1 MFSFPKPE
9 TWPYIPLYEK
19 LGYYKQHL
27 DHRFVPYVDKLE
39 VKLIVKQMCP
49 DIQVAKVVRIL
60 SCPDDLTKEDLNPD
74 HIIKA
79 THGCGWN
86 INIQPDTQLETCK
99 QLLHSWNR
107 TYVGAEEPQYAL
119 IPPRF
124 FIEEKVNDIRF
135 GQNGEALLYRFHC
148 IQGKPVV
155 ASVSNNV
162 LQSNYDMNWNKIE
175 ASIISK
181 ELPFSVEKP
190 DCYNKM
196 VEIAKIL
203 SAPFEFVRIDF
214 YLGTDGIYFSEFTFS
229 PAGGHRRFS
238 LALERKY
245 GAMWK

>member
-9 TWPYIPLYEK
+9 TWKYIPLFEK

-27 DHRFVPYVDKLE
+27 DHRYVPYVDKLQ
-39 VKLIVKQMCP
+39 VKQIVKDMCP
-49 DIQVAKVVRIL
+49 GIKVANVVRIL
-60 SCPDDLTKEDLNPD
+60 SGPDDLTYNDLRTD
-74 HIIKA
+74 CIIKS

-86 INIQPDTQLETCK
+86 IQSDTQLETCK
-99 QLLHSWNR
+99 HLLNSWNR
-107 TYVGAEEPQYAL
+107 NYAGADEPQYKL
-119 IPPRF
+119 ITPRF

-162 LQSNYDMNWNKIE
+162 LQSNYDMKWNKIE
-175 ASIISK
+175 ASIISPD
-181 ELPFSVEKP
+181 LPYNVEKP
-190 DCYNKM
+190 ECYDTL
-196 VEIAKIL
+196 VEYAKIL

-214 YLGTDGIYFSEFTFS
+214 YLGVDGIYFSEFTFS
-229 PAGGHRRFS
+229 PAGGNRRFS
-238 LALERKY
+238 FALERKY